1 MSLPVN
7 VLHEFDRAKQA
18 VGAALVW
25 LHLGVDTL
33 WLVREA
39 GDASASFLALDLG
52 TDSTARLFF
61 RSDLPRP
68 AELERAID
76 HVEDELMRAV
86 AWIAGRSALATDH
99 PLAQGLAQTQGLVD
113 AVLTRD
119 AVEASFQRLASG
131 VLGDPSALKGLPSG
145 RAAAATLLIL
155 RELMHHLGF
164 SQVLVTQSRAA
175 DQRR

>member
-1 MSLPVN
+1 MTLPAT
-7 VLHEFDRAKQA
+7 VLHDFDRAKKA

-25 LHLGVDTL
+25 LHLGADTL
-33 WLVREA
+33 WLVREGNESGA
-39 GDASASFLALDLG
+39 ASMALDLG

-68 AELERAID
+68 QELERAID

-86 AWIAGRSALATDH
+86 AWAAGRSVLGTDHALAR
-99 PLAQGLAQTQGLVD
+99 GLTPTHGLTD

-119 AVEASFQRLASG
+119 AVEAAFQRLASG
-131 VLGDPSALKGLPSG
+131 ALGDPSALKGLPTG
-145 RAAAATLLIL
+145 REVAAALLIL

-164 SQVLVTQSRAA
+164 SQVVVPLLEGASPA
-175 DQRR
+175 